1 LSFEQFNMETIRIK
15 RKITSSQIRI
25 SELKKFIG
33 KQVEIT
39 VTEKK
44 TRVKRTLNNAAAGI
58 LEKYKNSGLSYAEKE
73 AWNIAVNEKHGN
85 Y

>member
-1 LSFEQFNMETIRIK
+1 METIKVK

-25 SELKKFIG
+25 PELNRFIG

-44 TRVKRTLNNAAAGI
+44 PLKRKVIRNSAAGM
-58 LEKYKNSGLSYAEKE
+58 LEQYKNPGYIISEKE
-73 AWNIAVNEKHGN
+73 AWEMAVNEKHGN

>member
-1 LSFEQFNMETIRIK
+1 METIKVK

-25 SELKKFIG
+25 SELKNFIG

-44 TRVKRTLNNAAAGI
+44 TRGKKTINHAAAGI
-58 LEKYKNSGLSYAEKE
+58 LEKFKNSGLSYAEKE
-73 AWNIAVNEKHGN
+73 AWIIAVNEKHGN
-85 Y
+85 YGR

>member
-1 LSFEQFNMETIRIK
+1 MEPIIVK

-39 VTEKK
+39 VTEMK
-44 TRVKRTLNNAAAGI
+44 TRGKRTRNHAASGI
-58 LEKYKNSGLSYAEKE
+58 LEKFKNSGLSYTEKE